1 MPERGEVAMK
11 HQGGHSFITDDQA
24 EQMGADMA
32 IQFMLMTLFQLVS
45 EMADDPR
52 GFRLDVHKELTDLVA
67 TYKLPPMPEA
77 TARKIRASAGK
88 ILNGIMMRSFEQ
100 NAASRVS

>member
-1 MPERGEVAMK
+1 
-11 HQGGHSFITDDQA
+11 
-24 EQMGADMA
+24 MA

-52 GFRLDVHKELTDLVA
+52 GFRLDLYKELTDLVA
-67 TYKLPPMPEA
+67 TYKLPPMPEV

-88 ILNGIMMRSFEQ
+88 ILNRIMMRSFEQ